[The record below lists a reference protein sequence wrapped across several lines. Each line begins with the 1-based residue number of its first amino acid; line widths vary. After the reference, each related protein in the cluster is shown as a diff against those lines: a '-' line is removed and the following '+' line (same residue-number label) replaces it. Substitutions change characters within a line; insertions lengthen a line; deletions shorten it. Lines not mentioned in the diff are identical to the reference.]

1 MEKFITDEHTGLTNW
16 SEIIIW
22 LPVMKNRSWNQS
34 ASTVSAI
41 GAIYRCNGSQRFRV
55 HVSALHLHF
64 CLSKAVFSR
73 LLLHAERPER
83 LVYLLDIADNAVF
96 LADGKAD
103 IQRINQ
109 RELCN
114 TRRNKE
120 LVRRI
125 KLKTEVARCFERGV
139 REAGDADGLR
149 AVLFRRTDGGNDL
162 TCLAGVRDRDHGGIR
177 HTQARLNLHQMRV
190 GQRHR
195 TETDAHQTD
204 VEVLCDGAGCA
215 DTENE
220 DVFGATEHIDRLLD
234 LLEVEQLERTLE
246 RVDVAAKHTLGN
258 GLNTVG
264 FRQIFEYCSN

>member
-22 LPVMKNRSWNQS
+22 LSVMKNRSWNQS

-55 HVSALHLHF
+55 HSSALHLHF

-103 IQRINQ
+103 IQRIDQ

-125 KLKTEVARCFERGV
+125 KLQDRG
-139 REAGDADGLR
+139 RSML
-149 AVLFRRTDGGNDL
+149 
-162 TCLAGVRDRDHGGIR
+162 
-177 HTQARLNLHQMRV
+177 
-190 GQRHR
+190 
-195 TETDAHQTD
+195 
-204 VEVLCDGAGCA
+204 
-215 DTENE
+215 
-220 DVFGATEHIDRLLD
+220 
-234 LLEVEQLERTLE
+234 
-246 RVDVAAKHTLGN
+246 
-258 GLNTVG
+258 
-264 FRQIFEYCSN
+264 